1 MFSSPE
7 LGSQLVEF
15 LGPLNCFKNLLISV
29 VLPPDRRAD
38 CLQWFISPVATLSA
52 VSWIPSVDD
61 PVYFKGL
68 TFLLTVFQPNI
79 RAALSNRS
87 FILLREGVP

>member
-1 MFSSPE
+1 MFSYPE

-29 VLPPDRRAD
+29 VLPSDRRAD

-68 TFLLTVFQPNI
+68 TFLLTMFFNLTSELPYQTDL
-79 RAALSNRS
+79 LSC
-87 FILLREGVP
+87 